1 MLTITDAAAAKIKEL
16 MGEDHDAQVG
26 VQGLRVYVKGGG
38 CSGYQ
43 YGMLLE
49 EKIEEDDT
57 IVEQNGVKVIVDPQ
71 SMPLITGSTVDYSD
85 SLQGAGF
92 KIQNPQAKTTCGCG
106 SSFS

>member
-1 MLTITDAAAAKIKEL
+1 MLTITEFAAKKIMSL
-16 MGEDHDAQVG
+16 LCEDFEAL
-26 VQGLRVYVKGGG
+26 GLRVYVKGGG

-49 EKIEEDDT
+49 PKIEEDDT
-57 IVEQNGVKVIVDPQ
+57 VIEQNGVKVIVDPQ
-71 SMPLITGSTVDYSD
+71 SMPLISGSTVDYSD

-92 KIQNPQAKTTCGCG
+92 KISNPGAKSTCGCG

>member
-1 MLTITDAAAAKIKEL
+1 MITITEMAAKKIKEL
-16 MGEDHDAQVG
+16 MGEEGQSGAE
-26 VQGLRVYVKGGG
+26 GLRVYVKGGG

-49 EKIEEDDT
+49 EKISEDDT
-57 IVEQNGVKVIVDPQ
+57 VIQRDGIKVIVDPQ
-71 SMPLITGSTVDYSD
+71 SMPLISGSEVDYSD

-92 KIQNPQAKTTCGCG
+92 KIKNPLAKTTCGCG

>member
-1 MLTITDAAAAKIKEL
+1 MLTITEIAAKKIKEL
-16 MGEDHDAQVG
+16 MVDDAEAL
-26 VQGLRVYVKGGG
+26 GLRVYVKGGG

-49 EKIEEDDT
+49 PKVEEDDT
-57 IVEQNGVKVIVDPQ
+57 VVEQNGVKVIVDPQ
-71 SMPLITGSTVDYSD
+71 SMPLISGSVVDYSD

>member
-1 MLTITDAAAAKIKEL
+1 MLSITEFAAKKIKAL
-16 MGEDHDAQVG
+16 ISEDPEA
-26 VQGLRVYVKGGG
+26 QGLRVYVKGGG

-49 EKIEEDDT
+49 PKVEEDDT
-57 IVEQNGVKVIVDPQ
+57 VVEMNGVKVIVDPQ
-71 SMPLITGSTVDYSD
+71 SMPLISGSVVDYSD

-92 KIQNPQAKTTCGCG
+92 QIKNPQAKTTCGCG

>member
-1 MLTITDAAAAKIKEL
+1 MLTITEAAAKKIKEL
-16 MGEDHDAQVG
+16 MGEDEAK

-49 EKIEEDDT
+49 EKVEEDDT
-57 IVEQNGVKVIVDPQ
+57 VVDMNGVKVIVDPQ

>member
-1 MLTITDAAAAKIKEL
+1 MAAKKIKEL
-16 MGEDHDAQVG
+16 MGEEGQSGAA
-26 VQGLRVYVKGGG
+26 GLRVYVKGGG

-49 EKIEEDDT
+49 EKVGEDDT
-57 IVEQNGVKVIVDPQ
+57 VIQRDGIAVIVDPQ
-71 SMPLITGSTVDYSD
+71 SMPLISGSEVDYSD

-92 KIQNPQAKTTCGCG
+92 KIKNPQAKTTCGCG

>member
-1 MLTITDAAAAKIKEL
+1 MLTITEVAAKKIKEL
-16 MGEDHDAQVG
+16 LGDDSDA
-26 VQGLRVYVKGGG
+26 QGLRVYVKGGG

-49 EKIEEDDT
+49 PKVAEDDT
-57 IVEQNGVKVIVDPQ
+57 VVEQNGVKVIVDPQ
-71 SMPLITGSTVDYSD
+71 SLPLISGSVVDYSD

-92 KIQNPQAKTTCGCG
+92 QIKNPGAKSTCGCG

>member
-1 MLTITDAAAAKIKEL
+1 MLTITDMAAKKIKSL
-16 MGEDHDAQVG
+16 MGEESDAQAG

-49 EKIEEDDT
+49 EKISEDDT
-57 IVEQNGVKVIVDPQ
+57 VVEMNGVKVIVDPQ
-71 SMPLITGSTVDYSD
+71 SMPLISGSVVDYSD

-92 KIQNPQAKTTCGCG
+92 QIKNPQAKTTCGCG